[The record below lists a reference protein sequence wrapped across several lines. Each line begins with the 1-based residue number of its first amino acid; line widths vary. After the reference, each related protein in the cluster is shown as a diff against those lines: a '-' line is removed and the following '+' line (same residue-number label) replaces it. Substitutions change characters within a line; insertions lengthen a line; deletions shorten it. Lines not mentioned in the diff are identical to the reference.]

1 MHPKYKLIKKTE
13 NPIINKT
20 ELNKKLILKNKF
32 SNSNIHNNNNILNN
46 NKNNIINE
54 KIVCNF

>member
-20 ELNKKLILKNKF
+20 ELNKKLILKINLVIQIF
-32 SNSNIHNNNNILNN
+32 
-46 NKNNIINE
+46 II
-54 KIVCNF
+54 IIIF